1 MVDKKDE
8 EELIVENIVD
18 TEISKINQALDF
30 TSNRAYVTVFLC
42 FNTNNG
48 VTRKPVIL
56 TSEREMIPFK
66 RNKLIEHNIEILGVP
81 NYIWEEE
88 RYNANMIKD
97 FLKNEN
103 RVYTFDDIYYELKN
117 LLEWGF
123 DFPDERAFDF
133 IASYIIGTYFFKLFK
148 KYSYLYIWGTKR
160 SGKTKLLTFLANT
173 CFNGVLTL
181 AMTPATI
188 YRLLTLL
195 NCSLM
200 IDETDRIAKKEKG
213 DLRDILNSGYKEGG
227 RVTRTREVVMR
238 DGSRNFITEFYL
250 TFSPKALANIE
261 GMEDVL
267 KDRALTLIMQRST
280 SLKASRDYNYKED
293 RWKNLRTKLLLYM
306 LENWKEVNKVYQ
318 FIDDI
323 VLKIQMGEIGEKGE
337 MVKNSKGEKVEKFL
351 PMGSKSNG
359 ISENFPTEVGVGSNK
374 SSKIS
379 ISKVSID
386 NKVMYR
392 DKCIKGREVPT
403 SWDLGG
409 EKVEKGEIISN
420 KNVQKNGHNIF
431 FENLDPLGKKI
442 SPFSTNYTV
451 MYINK
456 GEKGEKVEI
465 DLRKID
471 YNLVNDLIKFLGR
484 KLFCKNLKTLIEVVY
499 NNKELFTSRYK
510 ELTMGII
517 SIAFLSKD
525 FDKALTYIRD
535 LLEEKASEE
544 SFSIETVILSI
555 LIEDLEKPD
564 WIRVT
569 DLSQRIMETQN
580 IKMHSRT
587 IIAILGRLDL
597 ISGRRT
603 IHGRTEIF
611 IKPEMVL
618 KKARYYGIDVEKIL
632 KEKSTESVSSLK
644 DKILVIIKD
653 LTKFLTYVPIDDVK
667 KEIKKTLDIPEE
679 KIEDY
684 LNRMKDEGVIY
695 EPKPGMIGLIG

>member
-103 RVYTFDDIYYELKN
+103 RVYTFDEIYYELKN

-227 RVTRTREVVMR
+227 RVTRTREIVTR
-238 DGSRNFITEFYL
+238 DGSKNFITEFYL

-306 LENWKEVNKVYQ
+306 LENWKEVNKVHH
-318 FIDDI
+318 FINDI

-337 MVKNSKGEKVEKFL
+337 MVKNNVKKGEIGEKGDKKHIL
-351 PMGSKSNG
+351 QNNISNE
-359 ISENFPTEVGVGSNK
+359 ISEV
-374 SSKIS
+374 SSKESS
-379 ISKVSID
+379 IS

-403 SWDLGG
+403 SWGYKG
-409 EKVEKGEIISN
+409 EKVEKGEIIFSDTD
-420 KNVQKNGHNIF
+420 NIL
-431 FENLDPLGKKI
+431 NPLGKKI

-484 KLFCKNLKTLIEVVY
+484 DLFCKNLKTLIEVVY

-618 KKARYYGIDVEKIL
+618 KKAKYYGIDVEKIL

-684 LNRMKDEGVIY
+684 LSRMKDEGVIY